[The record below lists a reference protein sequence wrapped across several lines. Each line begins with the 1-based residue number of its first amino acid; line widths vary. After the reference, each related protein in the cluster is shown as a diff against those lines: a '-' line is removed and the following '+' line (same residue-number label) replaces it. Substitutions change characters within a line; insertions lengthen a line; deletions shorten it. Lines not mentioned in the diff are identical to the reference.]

1 MALQFQK
8 QKIHCLRNIVS
19 RVQNLEQTQEL
30 RLPEGLP
37 GVGQIPG
44 CWGQI
49 LIRSKEWSGDTVR
62 LTGGVLIW
70 LLYLPESEGDPERLE
85 SWIPFQM
92 DFELPEGSREGWI
105 RAKTLLR
112 SCDARPVSAGK
123 ILIRAGIGV
132 QVQCW
137 SPEELVSFHPEG
149 SDETVELLTE
159 RWPVLLAKEAGEKS
173 VALEDVLTLPGS
185 VPKPEKLLY
194 YRMTAEITDKKVLGN
209 KLVFR
214 GAGKLHL
221 LYQTADGQIAN
232 WDVEL
237 PFSQYAQLEDSYA
250 PDARADLQMEVTALE
265 LSLDADGGLQLH
277 GNLTA
282 QYLIADRQMLET
294 AADAY
299 SPVQDLKLQHT
310 CLDLLALLEERQ
322 ETIRAERKIPVSAD
336 RILDAAFLPDFPRQ
350 HQEGDNRMLEF
361 PGMIQLL
368 WQDRE
373 GQLQGSNQRW
383 EGNLSMKTDE
393 KNHLLAVPGTAELQ
407 IQEMPEAVTVKA
419 ELPALMQSSS
429 GSGITMVTDAQPG
442 ENRSMPE
449 NRPSLILCRA
459 GGRTLWELARMNGS
473 RVSLIQEAN
482 GLTGEP
488 EAGRM
493 LLIPVV

>member
-30 RLPEGLP
+30 RLPEGMP

-49 LIRSKEWSGDTVR
+49 LIRSKEWRGDTVR

-132 QVQCW
+132 QLQCW
-137 SPEELVSFHPEG
+137 SPEEVVSFHPEG

-194 YRMTAEITDKKVLGN
+194 YWMTAEITDKKVLGN

-214 GAGKLHL
+214 GAG
-221 LYQTADGQIAN
+221 
-232 WDVEL
+232 V
-237 PFSQYAQLEDSYA
+237 P
-250 PDARADLQMEVTALE
+250 
-265 LSLDADGGLQLH
+265 GGKF
-277 GNLTA
+277 
-282 QYLIADRQMLET
+282 DK
-294 AADAY
+294 
-299 SPVQDLKLQHT
+299 V
-310 CLDLLALLEERQ
+310 
-322 ETIRAERKIPVSAD
+322 
-336 RILDAAFLPDFPRQ
+336 ILD
-350 HQEGDNRMLEF
+350 
-361 PGMIQLL
+361 
-368 WQDRE
+368 
-373 GQLQGSNQRW
+373 
-383 EGNLSMKTDE
+383 
-393 KNHLLAVPGTAELQ
+393 V
-407 IQEMPEAVTVKA
+407 
-419 ELPALMQSSS
+419 
-429 GSGITMVTDAQPG
+429 
-442 ENRSMPE
+442 
-449 NRPSLILCRA
+449 
-459 GGRTLWELARMNGS
+459 
-473 RVSLIQEAN
+473 
-482 GLTGEP
+482 
-488 EAGRM
+488 
-493 LLIPVV
+493 